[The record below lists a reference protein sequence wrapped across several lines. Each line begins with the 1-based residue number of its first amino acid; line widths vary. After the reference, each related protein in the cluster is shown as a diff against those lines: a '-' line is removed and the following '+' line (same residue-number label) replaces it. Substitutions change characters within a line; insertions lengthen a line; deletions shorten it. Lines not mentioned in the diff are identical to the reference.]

1 MCLAVRYATHR
12 IWPVYQVLSKEEL
25 TRALQQANYS
35 VILLDESIRER
46 PKVEQFYV
54 VSAVQPRFESKD
66 GRDKTLEALLSGLV
80 PLLRECS
87 AGPIGIRLRRSR
99 LMAGRPQRKYA
110 SSSPP
115 HAMYV

>member
-12 IWPVYQVLSKEEL
+12 IWAVYQVLSKEEL
-25 TRALQQANYS
+25 TRVLQQANYS

-66 GRDKTLEALLSGLV
+66 GRDKTLEALRSGFV
-80 PLLRECS
+80 PLAE
-87 AGPIGIRLRRSR
+87 GVF
-99 LMAGRPQRKYA
+99 GRPYW
-110 SSSPP
+110 
-115 HAMYV
+115 HTG